1 MAQQPSGE
9 FASTDPTKGEE
20 DARVRERRVGA
31 KISLSACSSPQHLQ
45 RPTSSSS
52 SLSSLRR
59 SRLRD
64 RGNLRF
70 RSPDRASQPLHQLT
84 RLPNPR
90 RPRQSPLF
98 NLAQRVMNRM
108 FQNAVWPTSRR
119 LELSSRLQRLSV
131 STAGAPCSRP
141 SISYPSR
148 RLSAELLCQTS
159 CTFALQ
165 FAGWLSNVAAP
176 LVRVHA
182 GRDLATVTTGP
193 GYVCRHPQ
201 WRSTVA
207 GQKERAC
214 FRRCRRHYESRLNRH
229 ILPFRIWLTKT
240 IRIIDYSWPCGSLP
254 SAPSP
259 PSWGQAPTQPT
270 PTTTIWTSD
279 FMARA
284 PTTASVNGLA
294 YTIFP
299 SNVLFERDGLH
310 NATKSSLARI
320 LRMRH
325 KYIEVRCDSAMIIS
339 SLFAH

>member
-98 NLAQRVMNRM
+98 NLPQRVMNRM

-148 RLSAELLCQTS
+148 RLPAESLCQTS
-159 CTFALQ
+159 RH
-165 FAGWLSNVAAP
+165 SAAP
-176 LVRVHA
+176 LRSSSRA
-182 GRDLATVTTGP
+182 GFP
-193 GYVCRHPQ
+193 MWQ
-201 WRSTVA
+201 
-207 GQKERAC
+207 
-214 FRRCRRHYESRLNRH
+214 RLWLGFTPEE
-229 ILPFRIWLTKT
+229 ILR
-240 IRIIDYSWPCGSLP
+240 
-254 SAPSP
+254 PSP
-259 PSWGQAPTQPT
+259 PAQVMSAAPA
-270 PTTTIWTSD
+270 
-279 FMARA
+279 MAIHGRKA
-284 PTTASVNGLA
+284 
-294 YTIFP
+294 
-299 SNVLFERDGLH
+299 
-310 NATKSSLARI
+310 K
-320 LRMRH
+320 
-325 KYIEVRCDSAMIIS
+325 
-339 SLFAH
+339 